1 MILFQVP
8 LTEMTKQLLEDEHL
22 AENVLV
28 ESSVIYEVILDELFS
43 VYNSGVPKKK
53 GRWPQKARL

>member
-53 GRWPQKARL
+53 GR

>member
-8 LTEMTKQLLEDEHL
+8 LTEIKKQLFKDEHL

-28 ESSVIYEVILDELFS
+28 ESFVRY
-43 VYNSGVPKKK
+43 
-53 GRWPQKARL
+53 